1 MISAQHYGNIT
12 ALCAMRLAGVQTRLV
27 ITQRIPLALYV
38 QKGTKGK
45 KRLVTWPIR
54 HCYSWADR
62 IVAVSNGV
70 ADDLSLTAD
79 IARERIT
86 TIYNPVVTPELCEK
100 ARSLPDH
107 PWFIPGGA
115 PVLLG
120 VGRLDSQKDFPTL
133 LKAFARIRAVR
144 AARLV
149 ILGEGQERAALVALA
164 RELGVATEVDL
175 PGFVE
180 NPFAYMTR
188 AAVFILSSIYEGLS
202 QPCKNVI
209 FQRGSS
215 KHFVV

>member
-1 MISAQHYGNIT
+1 MRDAARWRPGTRAGDHPTHSSGSVRAKGN
-12 ALCAMRLAGVQTRLV
+12 
-27 ITQRIPLALYV
+27 
-38 QKGTKGK
+38 KGK
-45 KRLVTWPIR
+45 KTAGHL
-54 HCYSWADR
+54 ADTPLLLLGGS

-100 ARSLPDH
+100 ARSLLTTLGLSRVARRFYWEWADSILKKIFRPYSRL
-107 PWFIPGGA
+107 
-115 PVLLG
+115 LLG
-120 VGRLDSQKDFPTL
+120 YERY
-133 LKAFARIRAVR
+133 A

-149 ILGEGQERAALVALA
+149 ILGEGQGPGCLVALA
-164 RELGVATEVDL
+164 RELGVAAEVDL